1 MSDETN
7 YIDYLEEDDPIPGQ
21 LWVCISFLSPEGIR
35 NCSIRGLKIRGV
47 YGTKQEADERAAKLQ
62 KKDSNFHVF
71 VGEVGKWLPW
81 DPDPND
87 VEDQIY
93 QEKELNKL
101 MKGYKDNMD
110 NAKKMQQQRKDD
122 MLKQAATEEK
132 SKKEQIVE
140 RLRKKHAAK
149 KQQQKEISDTSQLQP
164 TTKETEIKI
173 KEEEI
178 KTKEKLIKSEK
189 QRLDKIDQKIDEK
202 KQSLETI
209 ESKLAKI
216 QELYEKMNYSTN

>member
-1 MSDETN
+1 MSEETK
-7 YIDYLEEDDPIPGQ
+7 YIDYLKEDDPIPGQ

-47 YGTKQEADERAAKLQ
+47 YGTKQEADDRAVKLQ
-62 KKDSNFHVF
+62 KMDPDFHVF

-101 MKGYKDNMD
+101 MKGYKENLD

-132 SKKEQIVE
+132 SKKEQIVD

-149 KQQQKEISDTSQLQP
+149 KQQKKINDTATLQL
-164 TTKETEIKI
+164 TDKETELKT

-202 KQSLETI
+202 KQNLETI

-216 QELYEKMNYSTN
+216 QELYEKLNHTTN